1 METFFVALNHA
12 LEGAPWLALLAALA
26 WGVCSVILSPCHLA
40 SIPLIV
46 GFIGGQGRIATRRA
60 FLLSTLFALGILLS
74 IALIGALTAT
84 AGRMLGD
91 IGPWGNWLVAGL
103 FFLVGLQLLGLFELP
118 GSGFRGAGR
127 QGKGAWAA
135 LALGL
140 IFGVA
145 LGPCTFAFMAPVLG
159 VVFNSAAVNLGFA
172 ALLLLAYS
180 VGHCAVI
187 VLAGTFTEVVQRYLN
202 WNEQSQGAIRLR
214 RICGVAVLLGGVWML
229 YSAA

>member
-1 METFFVALNHA
+1 MEAFFVALNRA
-12 LEGAPWLALLAALA
+12 LEGAPVFALLAALA
-26 WGVCSVILSPCHLA
+26 WGVCSVVLSPCHLA
-40 SIPLIV
+40 SIPLVV

-60 FLLSTLFALGILLS
+60 FLLSTLFALGILVS
-74 IALIGALTAT
+74 IALLGALTAA

-118 GSGFRGAGR
+118 GSSIRGAGW

-159 VVFNSAAVNLGFA
+159 VVFNSASANLPFA
-172 ALLLLAYS
+172 GLLLLAYS

-187 VLAGTFTEVVQRYLN
+187 VLAGTFTEVVQHYLD
-202 WNEQSQGAIRLR
+202 WNAQSQGAIRLR
-214 RICGVAVLLGGVWML
+214 RVCGVAVLLGGVWML

>member
-1 METFFVALNHA
+1 METFFVTLNRA

-26 WGVCSVILSPCHLA
+26 WGVCSVVLSPCHLA

-60 FLLSTLFALGILLS
+60 LFLSLLFAVGTLVS
-74 IALIGALTAT
+74 IAMIGAATAV

-91 IGPWGNWLVAGL
+91 LGPWGNRLVAGM

-118 GSGFRGAGR
+118 GSGFRGAGW
-127 QGKGAWAA
+127 QGKGPWAA
-135 LALGL
+135 LVLGL
-140 IFGVA
+140 LIGLA

-159 VVFNSAAVNLGFA
+159 VVFNSAADNPSLAG
-172 ALLLLAYS
+172 LLLLAYS

-187 VLAGTFTEVVQRYLN
+187 VLAGTFTELVQHYLN
-202 WNEQSQGAIRLR
+202 WNEQSKGALRLR
-214 RICGVAVLLGGVWML
+214 QICGVAVLLGGVWML